1 MAARLKPYHWAW
13 LAAHPER
20 SQQWLRDRLA
30 DGFDVHHA
38 DGNHTN
44 DDPDNL
50 VLIEVTDH
58 AKLHLFEAG
67 FSRMSAAEAN
77 RARIRRLDERFQA
90 AGLVRGAY
98 TSKIIKGRVYWYF
111 QDAKTRKQQY
121 IGLDSPEVRSTIE
134 AYNHRKRTLESN

>member
-1 MAARLKPYHWAW
+1 MANRLQTYHWAW

-20 SQQWLRDRLA
+20 SERWLRDRLA

-38 DGNHTN
+38 DGDHFNN
-44 DDPDNL
+44 DPDNL

-58 AKLHLFEAG
+58 AKVHEFEEG
-67 FSRMSAAEAN
+67 FTRWSAVKAN
-77 RARIRRLDERFQA
+77 RARIKRLEERFQA
-90 AGLVRGAY
+90 VGLVRGAY

-121 IGLDSPEVRSTIE
+121 
-134 AYNHRKRTLESN
+134 